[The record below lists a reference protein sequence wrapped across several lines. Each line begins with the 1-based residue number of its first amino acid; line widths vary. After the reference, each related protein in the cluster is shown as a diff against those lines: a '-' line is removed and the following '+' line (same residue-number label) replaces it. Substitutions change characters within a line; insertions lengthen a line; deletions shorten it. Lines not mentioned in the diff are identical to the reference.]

1 MDNLTIIASSRNWID
16 SRSIEALKKITKYKG
31 VKSVVGLPDLSTGL
45 VPNGAA
51 VLCKD
56 RIYPHLIGSDIGCGM
71 SLFEVPA
78 KAKKIKP
85 QRFAKYLSKI
95 ESLDEIETAEPSLGY
110 NLGTIGKGNHF
121 AELHLVNEVH
131 DRVLIKSQDRRL
143 LGLKGTHLWRCQ
155 SPFRPKHK
163 RKNWYFSLTIQSEFE
178 TAQFNENQV
187 VYQTLKSPKKGGQH
201 VNKTSSGVRALY
213 PPLGLE
219 AISFDERSQHLNK
232 KIAIKRLLAKAEELN
247 RKQKAKQK
255 TQRWQE
261 SRALKR
267 GDAVLVFE
275 EFNFKMKYKSSI
287 SS

>member
-1 MDNLTIIASSRNWID
+1 MTISSGNGVDEVCRAVFLFVKWL
-16 SRSIEALKKITKYKG
+16 EGKY
-31 VKSVVGLPDLSTGL
+31 D
-45 VPNGAA
+45 
-51 VLCKD
+51 
-56 RIYPHLIGSDIGCGM
+56 
-71 SLFEVPA
+71 FEV
-78 KAKKIKP
+78 
-85 QRFAKYLSKI
+85 LKI
-95 ESLDEIETAEPSLGY
+95 EYAKCENCYKS
-110 NLGTIGKGNHF
+110 
-121 AELHLVNEVH
+121 
-131 DRVLIKSQDRRL
+131 VLIKSKDRRL

-232 KIAIKRLLAKAEELN
+232 KIALKRLLAKAEELN

-267 GDAVLVFE
+267 GGAVLVFE

-287 SS
+287 SP